1 LDLEHRPSSY
11 DPPSVTPLA
20 PTNSSRNAVAQP
32 SSTVDAL
39 VRGALAVASR
49 ITAVVPW
56 PVWHLLASAIGFVA
70 MFFGWRRT
78 VLANVRHA
86 RANNLPRWWVAW
98 FLGMQQIASHI
109 KTVVGI
115 LQASRNGTT
124 TNDALMVEGGEHL
137 ERHLGRRGI
146 IIVAPHAGPYPTIG
160 IMASRWLRE
169 GSFQGDIAVIVR
181 LFEPL
186 GSLALMNWF
195 SRCFLDAGATVIPA
209 DAPPRQMARQLRSVL
224 SSNGI
229 VVLLVDEPTST
240 PSMIVPFFDSV
251 IRMPVGPARLARVTD
266 SVIIPSIATYGRG
279 RKVTLRVAEPIEPS
293 ASIADTLAQV
303 GQALERLI
311 EQHLDQWSMLT
322 PIWSE
327 SIAGPA
333 PAGQSYADL
342 HLHTIGSDGLC
353 IVSDW
358 SKQANETSLA
368 LIAVTDHDHI
378 ATVRRWHEAHRD
390 FADNVLPG
398 VEITARGRIVHI
410 GVLFPLDVPTDLPKP
425 GTPLLQVMRWARS
438 IDGSLIVLVHPLPG
452 LWRVQLR
459 RLARAGL
466 LPDAIETHFPLAFW
480 RTSAIERAAEKYGIA
495 KLGGTDAH
503 LIPDQLGRHVTQ
515 FPGES
520 IEDLVTAIQ
529 NRTTQGV
536 TRPVESRPPLSV
548 YALQSIYSWLLPFR
562 ALPKVATTRERLLMA
577 ARKRAIAA
585 SQVRSRTPT
594 KSITVAP
601 DDANVTTSEI
611 ADD

>member
-1 LDLEHRPSSY
+1 LDLEHDPSSY
-11 DPPSVTPLA
+11 VPPSISTIDKVT
-20 PTNSSRNAVAQP
+20 SRSNAMAQP
-32 SSTVDAL
+32 SSGVDAL
-39 VRGALAVASR
+39 VHGALAIASR
-49 ITAVVPW
+49 ITAVIPW

-86 RANNLPRWWVAW
+86 RANNPPRWWVAW

-109 KTVVGI
+109 KTVIGI
-115 LQASRNGTT
+115 LQASRDKTT
-124 TNDALMVEGGEHL
+124 TSDALIVDGGEHL
-137 ERHLGRRGI
+137 EPHLGQRGI

-160 IMASRWLRE
+160 IMASRWLHE
-169 GSFQGDIAVIVR
+169 ESFHGDIAVIVR

-186 GSLALMNWF
+186 GSLALMKWF
-195 SRCFLDAGATVIPA
+195 ARCFLNAGATVISA

-224 SSNGI
+224 SSKGI

-266 SVIIPSIATYGRG
+266 SVIIPAIATYGRG
-279 RKVTLRVAEPIEPS
+279 RKVTLRIAESIEPS
-293 ASIADTLAQV
+293 GDISDTLAQV

-311 EQHLDQWSMLT
+311 TQHLDQWSMLT
-322 PIWSE
+322 PIWAE

-353 IVSDW
+353 IVNDW
-358 SKQANETSLA
+358 SKQASETSLA

-390 FADNVLPG
+390 LSDNVLPG

-410 GVLFPLDVPTDLPKP
+410 GILFPREVPTELPKP

-438 IDGSLIVLVHPLPG
+438 IDGSLVVLVHPLPG
-452 LWRVQLR
+452 LWRIQLR

-480 RTSAIERAAEKYGIA
+480 RTPSIERAAEKYGIA
-495 KLGGTDAH
+495 RVGGTDAH
-503 LIPDQLGRHVTQ
+503 LIPDQLGRYVTQ
-515 FPGES
+515 FPGDS
-520 IEDLVTAIQ
+520 VEDLVSAIRS
-529 NRTTQGV
+529 RTTQGV
-536 TRPVESRPPLSV
+536 TRPVDSHPPLSV

-562 ALPKVATTRERLLMA
+562 ALPKVATARERLLMA
-577 ARKRAIAA
+577 ARKRAIG
-585 SQVRSRTPT
+585 SSHVRSHTPKT
-594 KSITVAP
+594 ITVA
-601 DDANVTTSEI
+601 AEEGSATTSEI